1 MIPNPNFMMSQ
12 KLIFVKFSTGVD
24 KKSSGDYNKDMHI
37 IQEKLLKLV
46 SERNLGALKLRE
58 IGELIGV
65 DHPQKIKHHLS
76 QLERKGFVLIDR
88 KNKKITRISNKARA
102 GDIFVSIP
110 IVGVANCGP
119 ANIYADQNIE
129 GYLKI
134 SKRLAPNKK
143 SVFVLRAEGN
153 SLNKANIGGKN
164 VETGD
169 FVIVDSE
176 NTSPRD
182 GDYVV
187 SVIDGMANIKKYRLD
202 KENAR
207 IALLSESTQNHS
219 PIFIHESD
227 DFRISGKVV
236 EVVKN
241 IGQ

>member
-1 MIPNPNFMMSQ
+1 
-12 KLIFVKFSTGVD
+12 
-24 KKSSGDYNKDMHI
+24 MHTL
-37 IQEKLLKLV
+37 QEKLLQVIDEKNVGSLTL
-46 SERNLGALKLRE
+46 RQLGNL
-58 IGELIGV
+58 IGEKL
-65 DHPQKIKHHLS
+65 PQKVKHHLS

-88 KNKKITRISNKARA
+88 KNKKISRISNRAKA
-102 GDIFVSIP
+102 GDIFISIP
-110 IVGVANCGP
+110 IVGAANCGP
-119 ANIYADQNIE
+119 TTIYADQNIE

-143 SVFVLRAEGN
+143 SVFALRAEGN
-153 SLNKANIGGKN
+153 SLNKANICGKN

-176 NTSPRD
+176 NTSPHD

-202 KENAR
+202 KDNSI
-207 IALLSESTQNHS
+207 IALLSESTQNYS

-227 DFRISGKVV
+227 DFRISGKIV
-236 EVVKN
+236 EVVKH